1 MRSGIDPTI
10 AAVLTRLIL
19 LSIVALA
26 VTEALRRR
34 SGAALE
40 DERETK
46 RQER

>member
-34 SGAALE
+34 SEAALG
-40 DERETK
+40 DNQETK
-46 RQER
+46 RKER